1 MARIFLMTLLL
12 ASGLM
17 LPLAGRCDVIR
28 YPHAESDSDSRQDYP
43 LQLLKL
49 ALAKAGGNHTLAPS
63 KVRMQQ
69 GRATRELED
78 GQDID
83 VMWTMTSKEREAHL
97 LPIRI
102 PIYKGLIGWRIGLVR
117 KVDAERFASVRNLA
131 DLRAITLGQGHDWPD
146 TDILRSN
153 GLNVYGVDDYESLF
167 RMLQQGRF
175 DYFPRSVL
183 EIWQERDRHAGQG
196 LVVEPHLLLRYPA
209 VAYYFVNRRNT
220 GLARLIERGLER
232 ALADGS
238 FDRLFLKFYGP
249 LLEAAHID
257 ERTAIDLTNP
267 LLPADTPLNRDAFW
281 YRTPPAQ

>member
-12 ASGLM
+12 ASSLIV
-17 LPLAGRCDVIR
+17 PLAGRCDVIR

-49 ALAKAGGNHTLAPS
+49 ALSKAGGNHTLAPS

-69 GRATRELED
+69 GRAARELED

-117 KVDAERFASVRNLA
+117 EADADRFASVHNLA
-131 DLRAITLGQGHDWPD
+131 DLRAIRLGQGHDWPD

-153 GLNVYGVDDYESLF
+153 GLSVYGVDDYESLF

-175 DYFPRSVL
+175 DFFPRSVL
-183 EIWQERDRHAGQG
+183 EIWQERDRHASQG
-196 LVVEPHLLLRYPA
+196 LVIEPHLLLRYPA

-220 GLARLIERGLER
+220 ALARLIERGLER

-238 FDRLFLKFYGP
+238 FERLFLKFYGP

-257 ERTAIDLTNP
+257 QRTVIDLTNP
-267 LLPADTPLNRDAFW
+267 LLPVDTPLNRDVFW
-281 YRTPPAQ
+281 YHALPAQ